1 MKTKIC
7 IRVYLLLFALLIHHS
22 PVLNGQTSKLD
33 SIISSKQLQLLNGSV
48 PTYYASHCK
57 TRATESQALLQKLV
71 VQYFTNTK
79 NSFNLKLA
87 VIDSTQWS
95 GFNVPYGFFFINQ
108 NWIVIPG
115 DLDFQKFS
123 RLWGFTPQKE
133 IIKKNLKKESKNP
146 ESLLTD
152 ALYGFCVMHE
162 LGHYYTRNIL
172 NASAPDRWTSE
183 LTASYFTTDYLFKN
197 DKKLLKAFSIFT
209 STFYKEYKP
218 KYITITD
225 FNTKYSG
232 VGLENYVW
240 YNCAFQQIIEE
251 IYAKYKGDFLISYAK
266 EFPRISPPKKYTQE
280 ELLKILDSL
289 SSGITTKWVKLI
301 ESKS

>member
-7 IRVYLLLFALLIHHS
+7 IRVYLLLFALLIHLS
-22 PVLNGQTSKLD
+22 PVLNGQTTKLD

-48 PTYYASHCK
+48 PTYYASQCK
-57 TRATESQALLQKLV
+57 SRATESQALLQKLV

-115 DLDFQKFS
+115 DLDFQKS
-123 RLWGFTPQKE
+123 CRIMGFTTQKE
-133 IIKKNLKKESKNP
+133 IIKEKLKVESNNP
-146 ESLLTD
+146 ESLFTD
-152 ALYGFCVMHE
+152 ALYSFCVLHE
-162 LGHYYTRNIL
+162 LGHSYTRNVL
-172 NASAPDRWTSE
+172 NATAPDKWTNE
-183 LTASYFTTDYLFKN
+183 MIASYFTTDYLFKN
-197 DKKLLKAFSIFT
+197 DKKLLKAFSIIT
-209 STFYKEYKP
+209 STYYEEYNP
-218 KYITITD
+218 KYKTITD
-225 FNTKYSG
+225 FDTKYSG
-232 VGLENYVW
+232 VGIANYFW
-240 YNCAFQQIIEE
+240 YNCGFQQIIEE
-251 IYAKYKGDFLISYAK
+251 IYTKYKDEFLSTFAK
-266 EFPRISPPKKYTQE
+266 TFPRISPAKKYTQE

-289 SSGITTKWVKLI
+289 TDGITTKWVKLI